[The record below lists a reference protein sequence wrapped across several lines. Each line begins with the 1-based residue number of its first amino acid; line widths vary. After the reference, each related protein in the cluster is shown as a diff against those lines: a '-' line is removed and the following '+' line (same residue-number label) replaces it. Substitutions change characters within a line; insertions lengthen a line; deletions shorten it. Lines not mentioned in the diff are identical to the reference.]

1 MIGLSLGPSVMMQ
14 LGAFQFSIST
24 AAYQELTR
32 RSEYRWAS
40 QDRFGKQPNLQYTG
54 PASEAISLVGVIYP
68 DYKGGGGQLDKMRQ
82 LAGGGQPLNLVGGA
96 GQMMG
101 RWVIE
106 SLEEKQGTFAAAGA
120 PRKQEFTIALKRFP
134 DSATNQID
142 ALGKLAS
149 GTTASSGLGSFAD
162 GAIATVGSA
171 ISSMTTAL
179 DAVQAKA
186 AEIGNAVGPVIATV
200 QNSIRTARDLQSQV
214 SNLKEASKNLN
225 SLENVQSAIY
235 GVMSA
240 ASAASNAGAVASGAA
255 TLLSST
261 MTTTDPEAIAA
272 VNSCT
277 SSCSRSAVEST
288 RVHAETS
295 NFNQTLGA

>member
-68 DYKGGGGQLDKMRQ
+68 DYKGGGQLDKMRQ

-142 ALGKLAS
+142 ALGKLAT

-171 ISSMTTAL
+171 ISSMTSAL

-261 MTTTDPEAIAA
+261 MTTTDPGVITA
-272 VNSCT
+272 VRSCT

>member
-1 MIGLSLGPSVMMQ
+1 MDIS
-14 LGAFQFSIST
+14 SIL
-24 AAYQELTR
+24 AA
-32 RSEYRWAS
+32 
-40 QDRFGKQPNLQYTG
+40 
-54 PASEAISLVGVIYP
+54 I
-68 DYKGGGGQLDKMRQ
+68 
-82 LAGGGQPLNLVGGA
+82 
-96 GQMMG
+96 
-101 RWVIE
+101 
-106 SLEEKQGTFAAAGA
+106 AADAERGDIVF
-120 PRKQEFTIALKRFP
+120 PTHTDIALRVQRMLEDP
-134 DSATNQID
+134 DCAID

-171 ISSMTTAL
+171 ISSMTSAL

-261 MTTTDPEAIAA
+261 MTTTDPEAITA
-272 VNSCT
+272 VRSCT

>member
-120 PRKQEFTIALKRFP
+120 PRKQDFTIALKRFP

-142 ALGKLAS
+142 GKLAS
-149 GTTASSGLGSFAD
+149 GTAASSGLGSFAD

-171 ISSMTTAL
+171 ISSMTSAL

-200 QNSIRTARDLQSQV
+200 QNSIRTALDLQSQV

-255 TLLSST
+255 TSLSST
-261 MTTTDPEAIAA
+261 MTTTDPEAITA
-272 VNSCT
+272 VRSCT